1 MSSDRNRSRDT
12 YGRFQ
17 THRHHHP
24 RRCERKELRARP
36 GAYRNGAISDAAIQC
51 NVLTG
56 RCEDAQSPF
65 YKARAKLDGGEA
77 MGSQTTSSMDDHVF
91 LFTQPLA
98 VA

>member
-1 MSSDRNRSRDT
+1 MTNLKLTNAIIRAGANEKSFAR
-12 YGRFQ
+12 GQ
-17 THRHHHP
+17 
-24 RRCERKELRARP
+24 ELF
-36 GAYRNGAISDAAIQC
+36 RNGAISDAAIQC